1 MGEPLLR
8 TVAAGDTH
16 IGQRDHNE
24 DAILL
29 RRELELYVLADGAGG
44 ENAGN
49 VASSMALST
58 IAHEMEQMPKTRGF
72 DVLGLPLGAR
82 RLSAAVQA
90 ANREI
95 VHLAQTSDRFRGMG
109 TTVVAICVETD
120 VGVLHLAHVGDSRCY
135 RLRGDQVELL
145 TQDHS
150 LANDVLELAPDLA
163 DERAVQ
169 LPKRVITRA
178 LGMASTVRV
187 AVQSLALCPGDRFL
201 MCSDGL
207 TDQLEEEQIADAL
220 RQSIRPPALV
230 KLLLDVAHAEKAQD
244 NVAVIVFDCHGI
256 GDADWPTPTLRA
268 RPAPRTSEGSDPE
281 ILMMH
286 DDDDDFETKGSDS
299 DAPELIVGSE
309 PPRSASPSEG
319 PELTLDTQE
328 LEEIPTS
335 QLAMPPP
342 RIQVLPQGSA
352 DDDELAAVRTLLGE
366 FPKDARP
373 GRERDPT
380 IRFRRNCSKCGNSY
394 EGGKD
399 MCPNCWGD

>member
-29 RRELELYVLADGAGG
+29 RRELELFVLADGAGG

-90 ANREI
+90 ANRTI
-95 VHLAQTSDRFRGMG
+95 VELAQSSARFRGMG

-135 RLRGDQVELL
+135 RLRGNQVELL

-178 LGMASTVRV
+178 LGMSHTVRV

-220 RQSIRPPALV
+220 RQSVRPPALV
-230 KLLLDVAHAEKAQD
+230 KLLLDVALAERAQD
-244 NVAVIVFDCHGI
+244 NVAVIVFDCHAI
-256 GDADWPTPTLRA
+256 GEADWPTPTLRA
-268 RPAPRTSEGSDPE
+268 RPAPRTTEGSDPE
-281 ILMMH
+281 ILVM
-286 DDDDDFETKGSDS
+286 DDEEDTRRGDS

-319 PELTLDTQE
+319 PELILDTQE

-335 QLAMPPP
+335 QIAMPPP
-342 RIQVLPQGSA
+342 RIQVLPRGSA

-366 FPKDARP
+366 IPKDARP

-380 IRFRRNCSKCGNSY
+380 LRFQRKCSKCGNLF

-399 MCPNCWGD
+399 MCPNCWDT